1 MKINDRQRIRVWYS
15 TDLEDLGYGR
25 NPRPEILT
33 GEPDF
38 VGTIRQVIEYR
49 ESTRRGIG
57 TCYQRWQY
65 QIVAT
70 GEYIPAREWDE
81 NIVLDYLYN

>member
-1 MKINDRQRIRVWYS
+1 MWWS
-15 TDLEDLGYGR
+15 TNPADMGYG
-25 NPRPEILT
+25 NHPAPEILT
-33 GEPDF
+33 GKPSF
-38 VGTIRQVIEYR
+38 VGTIRQVIAYR
-49 ESTRRGIG
+49 ESVRRNIG

-81 NIVLDYLYN
+81 NIVTDYLYNLYN